1 VIAIVLMTLVST
13 GSAAA
18 PPPHFRA
25 NDILDVSWSGGA
37 TVLFSASGRGSNAVY
52 SVDAHGGHR
61 RRVGKLR
68 SYGAEWSP
76 RGDAVALYESG
87 GLTVA
92 RADWSSRRRLHR
104 LPHLVAIAWSP
115 DGRRIAYS
123 DGIDIFVIGRD
134 GRNRRR
140 LDSAYEGF
148 STLAWSP
155 SGREIVHTAC
165 TSEAAGA
172 CPASALFVIDVA
184 KGPRSPRRIP
194 GRIAGEPCRVS
205 WAPARDIAVDA
216 YNGGVAIVDPRRGR
230 QRRISSGSCP
240 HWSPSGTSLVGRG
253 GVVAHRG
260 DRRFRALVKLPSPG
274 AVAHPLAH
282 PVWAAHGRSIAFS
295 WAYGNVARH
304 RYRLLTIDVRTRR
317 ARILLETPWTA
328 G

>member
-1 VIAIVLMTLVST
+1 VLAIVWMTLLST
-13 GSAAA
+13 GSAVAA
-18 PPPHFRA
+18 PPPFRA
-25 NDILDVSWSGGA
+25 NDILDVSWNGGA
-37 TVLFSASGRGSNAVY
+37 TILFSATGRGSNAVY
-52 SVDAHGGHR
+52 SVDADGGHR
-61 RRVGKLR
+61 RRVGKPR

-104 LPHLVAIAWSP
+104 LQPLVAIAWSP
-115 DGRRIAYS
+115 DAQRIAYS
-123 DGIDIFVIGRD
+123 DGIAIFVIGRD

-140 LDSAYEGF
+140 LDYAYEGF

-155 SGREIVHTAC
+155 SGREVVHTAC
-165 TSEAAGA
+165 TSEAAP

-184 KGPRSPRRIP
+184 KGPRSRRRIP

-230 QRRISSGSCP
+230 QRRISGGSCP
-240 HWSPSGTSLVGRG
+240 HWSPSGKSLVGRA
-253 GVVAHRG
+253 GVVARRG
-260 DRRFRALVKLPSPG
+260 DRRFRALVKLPSPCAG
-274 AVAHPLAH
+274 AYPLAH
-282 PVWAAHGRSIAFS
+282 PVWSADGRSIAFS

-304 RYRLLTIDVRTRR
+304 RYRLLTIDVTTRR
-317 ARILLETPWTA
+317 SRILLETAWTT